1 MWTEEQVLQFYY
13 RNYLQTV
20 AKNELKLEL
29 CDFKNFM
36 NERILIVEDDAD
48 MRELLEEILSDADF
62 ETVTAANGRFALA
75 HVENEQA
82 QIDLIVTDVQ
92 MPELKGDEL
101 LAKVRQAR
109 IETPVVVITAFGS
122 VENAVEM
129 VKQGAFSYLT
139 KPFATKDF
147 LEIVRSALT
156 DTEAVRAQARLR
168 REVVSNNKIIGAS
181 RPMRE
186 LLDIINRAGRSTSN
200 ILITGESGTG
210 KELVARAIHDA
221 STRSKKEF
229 VAVNCAAIPVELVE
243 SELFGH
249 TGQAFTGAR
258 QARAGLFETA
268 NGGTLFLDEIG
279 ELPLNIQPK
288 LLRVLQ
294 EGTIRRVGDNL
305 ERQTDVRVI
314 AATNRDLE
322 KAVANNEFRED
333 LYWRVNVINLQIPP
347 LRERAFD
354 IPLLVEHF
362 LSKIARKQNSAER
375 EITPEA
381 LALLTAYSWQGN
393 VRELENTIERAV
405 ALARGA
411 VLSIEDLPER
421 IRSASG
427 QTSSILAV
435 AKSKRLT
442 LNELEREYILEILR
456 ESGGN
461 KSRAAETLG
470 LDRKTLYRKL
480 DEYRESDPET
490 QVAKDN
496 EQTTKI

>member
-1 MWTEEQVLQFYY
+1 
-13 RNYLQTV
+13 
-20 AKNELKLEL
+20 
-29 CDFKNFM
+29 M
-36 NERILIVEDDAD
+36 NERILIAEDDAD
-48 MRELLEEILSDADF
+48 MRELLEEILNDAGY
-62 ETVTAANGRFALA
+62 EIVAAANGRFALA
-75 HVENEQA
+75 HVENERE
-82 QIDLIVTDVQ
+82 QIDLVLTDVQ

-101 LAKVRQAR
+101 LAKVRQTRGDA
-109 IETPVVVITAFGS
+109 PVVVITAFGS

-129 VKQGAFSYLT
+129 VKRGAYSYLT
-139 KPFATKDF
+139 KPFATKDL
-147 LEIVRSALT
+147 LEIVRAALANS
-156 DTEAVRAQARLR
+156 EPARAQARLR
-168 REVVSNNKIIGAS
+168 REIASNEKIIGAS

-186 LLDIINRAGRSTSN
+186 LLDLIGRAGRAASN

-210 KELVARAIHDA
+210 KELVARAVHDA
-221 STRSKKEF
+221 STRSRNEF
-229 VAVNCAAIPVELVE
+229 VAVNCAAIPSELVE

-258 QARAGLFETA
+258 AARAGLFETA
-268 NGGTLFLDEIG
+268 DGGTLFLDEIG
-279 ELPLNIQPK
+279 ELPLTVQPK

-294 EGTIRRVGDNL
+294 EGTIRRVGDSR
-305 ERQTDVRVI
+305 EKSVDVRVI

-322 KAVANNEFRED
+322 RAVANNEFRED
-333 LYWRVNVINLQIPP
+333 LYWRVNVIHLHVPP

-362 LSKIARKQNSAER
+362 LAKIARKQNQTAL
-375 EITPEA
+375 EIAPET

-393 VRELENTIERAV
+393 VRELENTLERAV

-421 IRSASG
+421 IRNASG
-427 QTSSILAV
+427 NTSAILAA

-442 LNELEREYILEILR
+442 LDELEREYILEILR

-461 KSRAAETLG
+461 KSRAAEVLG

-480 DEYRESDPET
+480 DEYRAADPHLET
-490 QVAKDN
+490 PEN
-496 EQTTKI
+496 

>member
-1 MWTEEQVLQFYY
+1 
-13 RNYLQTV
+13 
-20 AKNELKLEL
+20 
-29 CDFKNFM
+29 M

-48 MRELLEEILSDADF
+48 MRELLEEVLTDADY
-62 ETVTAANGRFALA
+62 ETITAANGRFALA
-75 HVENEQA
+75 HVENEQEH
-82 QIDLIVTDVQ
+82 IDLVITDVQ

-101 LAKVRQAR
+101 LGKVRQIRSDAS
-109 IETPVVVITAFGS
+109 VVVITAFGS

-129 VKQGAFSYLT
+129 VKRGAFSYLT
-139 KPFATKDF
+139 KPFATKDL
-147 LEIVRSALT
+147 LEIVRAALKQS
-156 DTEAVRAQARLR
+156 EPARAQARLR
-168 REVVSNNKIIGAS
+168 REIPASNNKIIGAS

-210 KELVARAIHDA
+210 KELVARAVHEA
-221 STRSKKEF
+221 STRNKNEF
-229 VAVNCAAIPVELVE
+229 VAVNCAAIAHELVE

-258 QARAGLFETA
+258 SARAGLFETA
-268 NGGTLFLDEIG
+268 DGGTLFLDEIG
-279 ELPLNIQPK
+279 ELPLTVQPK

-294 EGTIRRVGDNL
+294 EGTIRRVGDSR
-305 ERQTDVRVI
+305 EQSVDVRVI

-333 LYWRVNVINLQIPP
+333 LYWRVNVIHLYVPP

-362 LSKIARKQNSAER
+362 LAKIAKKQTSTPL
-375 EITPEA
+375 EIAPEA

-393 VRELENTIERAV
+393 VRELENTIERAI

-411 VLSIEDLPER
+411 VLTIEDLPER
-421 IRSASG
+421 IRNASG
-427 QTSSILAV
+427 QTSAILNA

-442 LNELEREYILEILR
+442 LDELEREYILEILR

-461 KSRAAETLG
+461 KSRAAEVLG

-480 DEYRESDPET
+480 DEYRAADPNLGTLE
-490 QVAKDN
+490 N
-496 EQTTKI
+496 NN